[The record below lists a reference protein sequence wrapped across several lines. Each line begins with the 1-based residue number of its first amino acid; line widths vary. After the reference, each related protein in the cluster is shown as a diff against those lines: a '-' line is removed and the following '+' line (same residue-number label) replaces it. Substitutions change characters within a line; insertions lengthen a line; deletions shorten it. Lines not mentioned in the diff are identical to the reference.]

1 MTSHPAAIAAAA
13 ACGAASALRTLR
25 GDVPVPA
32 GRRKAVEDV
41 AKTSGRSK
49 HWGSQETFGDG

>member
-25 GDVPVPA
+25 ADTVPA
-32 GRRKAVEDV
+32 GRRKVVEDV

-49 HWGSQETFGDG
+49 HWRSQETFGDG